1 MVTMRRGNYIT
12 PEKNPPAH
20 LECSPALCQ
29 LSDKEDKAKA
39 KEEGEAISA
48 AVDYAASL
56 LTFNDK
62 QLYYENDVA
71 AGGNDDA
78 GGDDRGMNDDDGGDN
93 RGGMNDD
100 EGEQQVEEEMG
111 EAWERVAKKRN
122 SDEQ

>member
-56 LTFNDK
+56 LTF
-62 QLYYENDVA
+62 
-71 AGGNDDA
+71 
-78 GGDDRGMNDDDGGDN
+78 
-93 RGGMNDD
+93 DD
-100 EGEQQVEEEMG
+100 EQRH
-111 EAWERVAKKRN
+111 WRR
-122 SDEQ
+122 